1 MKTAFSGLRHCAEG
15 IVHFFFTLILG
26 LALVPA
32 AMAVTSQSFKVS
44 ATIVPG
50 CAVSTG
56 SGGLLGTLN
65 FGTHTGVESAPVSTS
80 FVPNGALSI
89 ACTPG
94 VALSMSINGGQ
105 NYASVRR
112 MTRNGGNDVV
122 GYRLYSSSS
131 LAANSEIGVNQAIPV
146 TYTNSNNIALPL
158 FGVALLTGFSP
169 AGTYS
174 DQLTVTL
181 SW

>member
-1 MKTAFSGLRHCAEG
+1 MHL
-15 IVHFFFTLILG
+15 FFTLILG
-26 LALVPA
+26 LALVSA

-56 SGGLLGTLN
+56 SGGLLGALN

-131 LAANSEIGVNQAIPV
+131 LAANSEIGS
-146 TYTNSNNIALPL
+146 TRR
-158 FGVALLTGFSP
+158 FR
-169 AGTYS
+169 
-174 DQLTVTL
+174 
-181 SW
+181 

>member
-1 MKTAFSGLRHCAEG
+1 MKATLTGLRICAEG
-15 IVHFFFTLILG
+15 HVQPFFALIVG
-26 LALVPA
+26 LLMAPA
-32 AMAVTSQSFKVS
+32 AEAVTSQSFKVS

-50 CAVSTG
+50 CAVATG
-56 SGGLLGTLN
+56 SGGVLGTLD
-65 FGTHTGVESAPVSTS
+65 FGTHNGVESAPVSTS

-105 NYASVRR
+105 KYSTVRR
-112 MTRNGGNDVV
+112 MKRSNGADVV

-131 LAANSEIGVNQAIPV
+131 LAANSDIGVNQAIPV
-146 TYTNSNNIALPL
+146 TYSNSNNIALPL

>member
-15 IVHFFFTLILG
+15 IVHLFFTLILG

-65 FGTHTGVESAPVSTS
+65 FGTHTGVEHQLRTKR
-80 FVPNGALSI
+80 GTL
-89 ACTPG
+89 
-94 VALSMSINGGQ
+94 
-105 NYASVRR
+105 
-112 MTRNGGNDVV
+112 D
-122 GYRLYSSSS
+122 RLY
-131 LAANSEIGVNQAIPV
+131 ARRGAE
-146 TYTNSNNIALPL
+146 YE
-158 FGVALLTGFSP
+158 
-169 AGTYS
+169 Y
-174 DQLTVTL
+174 
-181 SW
+181 

>member
-1 MKTAFSGLRHCAEG
+1 MTEAIPDLRPFAEG
-15 IVHFFFTLILG
+15 KLHAFFALTVCLLFTPF
-26 LALVPA
+26 AQ
-32 AMAVTSQSFKVS
+32 AVTTQSFLVA
-44 ATIVPG
+44 ATITPG
-50 CAVSTG
+50 CSVTAGTG
-56 SGGLLGTLN
+56 GVLGSLNYGTRSGVA
-65 FGTHTGVESAPVSTS
+65 TGQVSTS
-80 FVPNGALSI
+80 FVPNGSLSI

-94 VALSMSINGGQ
+94 VSLSMSIDGGQ
-105 NYASVRR
+105 HYASVRR
-112 MTRNGGNDVV
+112 MQRASGTDVV
-122 GYRLYSSSS
+122 AYRLYSSSS

>member
-1 MKTAFSGLRHCAEG
+1 MHL
-15 IVHFFFTLILG
+15 FFTLILG

-94 VALSMSINGGQ
+94 VALSMSINGGL
-105 NYASVRR
+105 YGDPSARR
-112 MTRNGGNDVV
+112 ER
-122 GYRLYSSSS
+122 
-131 LAANSEIGVNQAIPV
+131 EK
-146 TYTNSNNIALPL
+146 
-158 FGVALLTGFSP
+158 TGC
-169 AGTYS
+169 
-174 DQLTVTL
+174 
-181 SW
+181 